1 MFTDK
6 ITSGVIFPEPSTY
19 CLWIQ
24 TEREIK
30 AEYSVC
36 KPLHAFDFMPPNI
49 IVFHSSSSLLA
60 YGSAVIDRL
69 DFGRWVVQSK
79 SRQTRQVASALSLS
93 KFLHEVNTGWKVDKI
108 WHTTSLTRFPARAPL
123 LNFIPPS
130 PSLPHSIFFSH
141 TTFTFICCTRFS
153 LRNLFL

>member
-1 MFTDK
+1 MLSVDTNWK
-6 ITSGVIFPEPSTY
+6 GNKSRVQ
-19 CLWIQ
+19 CLQ
-24 TEREIK
+24 TT
-30 AEYSVC
+30 AC
-36 KPLHAFDFMPPNI
+36 FWLHAPPNI

-93 KFLHEVNTGWKVDKI
+93 EFLHEVNTGWKVDKL
-108 WHTTSLTRFPARAPL
+108 WHTTSLTQFPARAPL

-130 PSLPHSIFFSH
+130 PSLPHSIFFLIPHLLSYFALAFRLE
-141 TTFTFICCTRFS
+141 TFFYKM
-153 LRNLFL
+153 RN